1 MMSPRAQI
9 YPEDRYYAEL
19 VDADGKRLA
28 KCGHAHTTEAA
39 ALRCA
44 RRMMRERRE
53 MTKDGR

>member
-1 MMSPRAQI
+1 MMSPRAQV

-19 VDADGKRLA
+19 VDADGKRIA
-28 KCGHAHTTEAA
+28 KCPHAHITEAA

-53 MTKDGR
+53 TTKGSR

>member
-1 MMSPRAQI
+1 MMSPRTQV

-28 KCGHAHTTEAA
+28 RCDHAHTTEAA

-44 RRMMRERRE
+44 RRLMREWRE
-53 MTKDGR
+53 MTKGSQ